1 MGVTFGIVM
10 GVTGILVLVGD
21 GATTSEVV
29 VGVTVGGGVGVGA
42 PGGNGVVVAAGAD
55 VAPGVTVGESG
66 AGVTEPLIV
75 GTVVALC
82 WSLSF

>member
-1 MGVTFGIVM
+1 M

-55 VAPGVTVGESG
+55 VADVAPGVTVGESG